1 MVIIKKIQH
10 IQRGISEYEHT
21 FEILF
26 DAFLHAQEGV
36 INHS

>member
-1 MVIIKKIQH
+1 MLNKNIQQ
-10 IQRGISEYEHT
+10 IQRGISECERT
-21 FEILF
+21 FEILV